1 MAGGLKR
8 SLCSFDLGNGRG
20 AMGHAAISDLP
31 ITILFSS
38 GGIKIFMA
46 NRTPENGIPYTVYR
60 FSAHQRFTLLL
71 STLVRPKEALF
82 HSLLFVSRYFAVFKK
97 VKHFELSN
105 FWLLNKWRWYEESKK
120 LHFPSTSSIIS
131 TCATFFKRNESE
143 TFQN

>member
-46 NRTPENGIPYTVYR
+46 NRAPENGIPYTVYR

-71 STLVRPKEALF
+71 STLVRPKEALL
-82 HSLLFVSRYFAVFKK
+82 HSLLFVSCYFVVFKK
-97 VKHFELSN
+97 VKHLVV
-105 FWLLNKWRWYEESKK
+105 KQVTMIRRVEEIAFSFDKF
-120 LHFPSTSSIIS
+120 HYFNMRYI
-131 TCATFFKRNESE
+131 F
-143 TFQN
+143 